1 MEYLIDGGASQTLIG
16 SGGGTLPASTVLSDG
31 LLIGVFSTGTLDISD
46 AGELESEFT
55 SIGFFS
61 GSSGVLT
68 ATDRSKLTFETD
80 FVIGEEGTGVFIAE
94 SGARIG
100 TDATVLGYGS
110 EAVGSGYVIG
120 DDTTLYSYGSLQVGY
135 FGTGNLAIAGGGT
148 VRTSGSTEIGSQ
160 QDSLGIVTVVGS
172 GSSLRGQGDISIGRG
187 GVGVL
192 TVADGALVSSGDAN
206 VLVGQDGD
214 GTLAVLNGGTV
225 TSAFGV
231 LAVGEDSQGEA
242 TVAGPGSTWTNRL
255 DLVVGYAGFATLYLE
270 DGGAI
275 TSEDTHI
282 GSTDGSFGLAIL
294 DGDGSVLSTTADL
307 NVGRDGEGYLG
318 VLGGAR
324 IEVGQNLIIANGET
338 ALGTMNLF
346 DEGTRVTVGGEVI
359 VGQGSQGT
367 LTLSG
372 GTMTVGGGSG
382 TLTLGRTARGE
393 GTLNI
398 GAAADDTPEAPP
410 ILEAGTITVGEGDG
424 LVVFNHTGTNA
435 NPFTLS
441 ADITGATEIEVL
453 AGYTILSGTIDN
465 TGGTTLYGGT
475 LAINGSIG
483 DVTVIGGTLGGS
495 GTIGSLIFTRP
506 AVVAPGNSIGTLTV
520 SNNLSLPSGSTY
532 EVEVDSAGNSDKL
545 VVGGTLTLARDVT
558 LAVMPETVGETGDTY
573 DGSTTYTI
581 VSAGAISGR
590 FDRVTDSFA
599 FLDPFVTYADDAI
612 TLTLVRNDAPFVSVA
627 RTPNQVAVAS
637 AVEPLGTGSS
647 VYRAVAALSDDAA
660 REAFDDLSGEIHA
673 SAKTMALDDS
683 RLVRDMALAR
693 VRTLRDQGPA
703 EGPDVQV
710 WAHAYGAWSQWGGD
724 DENAATTRSLGG
736 FFAGGD
742 MAVTPDWR
750 LGVMTGYGRA
760 SLSVTDR
767 ESDLTADVAHMGI
780 QGGGPLGTLE
790 ARFGAA
796 YSLAFVHSDRS
807 VAFGSFSDDLS
818 ADYLLGTA
826 QVFGELAQPLVLNA
840 EGTTRLEPFV
850 RLASVTTHNGAFE
863 ESGGE
868 AALKGAAT
876 AQTVTFG
883 QIGMAADTAFTL
895 WDRPVTARGKLAWR
909 RALGGLQGQSDLA
922 FAGGDDTTINGA
934 PLSRDA
940 VVLET
945 GLAMALSDQSALSL
959 DYNGLVG
966 KGGQGHALK
975 LSIAATF

>member
-1 MEYLIDGGASQTLIG
+1 L
-16 SGGGTLPASTVLSDG
+16 GGT
-31 LLIGVFSTGTLDISD
+31 I
-46 AGELESEFT
+46 
-55 SIGFFS
+55 
-61 GSSGVLT
+61 
-68 ATDRSKLTFETD
+68 
-80 FVIGEEGTGVFIAE
+80 
-94 SGARIG
+94 
-100 TDATVLGYGS
+100 
-110 EAVGSGYVIG
+110 
-120 DDTTLYSYGSLQVGY
+120 
-135 FGTGNLAIAGGGT
+135 
-148 VRTSGSTEIGSQ
+148 
-160 QDSLGIVTVVGS
+160 
-172 GSSLRGQGDISIGRG
+172 
-187 GVGVL
+187 
-192 TVADGALVSSGDAN
+192 
-206 VLVGQDGD
+206 
-214 GTLAVLNGGTV
+214 
-225 TSAFGV
+225 
-231 LAVGEDSQGEA
+231 
-242 TVAGPGSTWTNRL
+242 
-255 DLVVGYAGFATLYLE
+255 
-270 DGGAI
+270 
-275 TSEDTHI
+275 
-282 GSTDGSFGLAIL
+282 
-294 DGDGSVLSTTADL
+294 
-307 NVGRDGEGYLG
+307 
-318 VLGGAR
+318 
-324 IEVGQNLIIANGET
+324 
-338 ALGTMNLF
+338 
-346 DEGTRVTVGGEVI
+346 
-359 VGQGSQGT
+359 
-367 LTLSG
+367 
-372 GTMTVGGGSG
+372 
-382 TLTLGRTARGE
+382 
-393 GTLNI
+393 
-398 GAAADDTPEAPP
+398 
-410 ILEAGTITVGEGDG
+410 
-424 LVVFNHTGTNA
+424 
-435 NPFTLS
+435 
-441 ADITGATEIEVL
+441 
-453 AGYTILSGTIDN
+453 
-465 TGGTTLYGGT
+465 
-475 LAINGSIG
+475 
-483 DVTVIGGTLGGS
+483 GGS
-495 GTIGSLIFTRP
+495 GTIASLAFQKAATL
-506 AVVAPGNSIGTLTV
+506 APGNSIGTLTV
-520 SNNLSLPSGSTY
+520 SDNLSLPSGSTY
-532 EVEVDSAGNSDKL
+532 EVEVDSAGNGDKL

-558 LAVMPETVGETGDTY
+558 LSVMPETVGETGDTY

-612 TLTLVRNDAPFVSVA
+612 TLTLVRNDAPFASVA
-627 RTPNQVAVAS
+627 QTPNQVAVAS

-647 VYRAVAALSDDAA
+647 IYRAVATLSEDGA

-796 YSLAFVHSDRS
+796 YSLAFVQSDRS
-807 VAFGSFSDDLS
+807 LAFGSFSDDLS

-922 FAGGDDTTINGA
+922 FEGGDDTTINGA